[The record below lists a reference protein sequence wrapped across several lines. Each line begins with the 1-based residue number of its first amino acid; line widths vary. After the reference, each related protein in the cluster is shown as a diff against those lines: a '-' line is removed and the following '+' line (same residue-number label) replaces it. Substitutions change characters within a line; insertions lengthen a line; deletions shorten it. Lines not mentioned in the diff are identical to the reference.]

1 MEVSSPCVYNC
12 SLVLKTENRSL
23 SKTIN
28 VSIHWKIRLSD
39 GGFHKKTIKT
49 RDCLKRKAWAVIRF
63 KVGLVKKKGG
73 VWFLRGA
80 WYNNAC
86 YISWPNWKGRE
97 GGFKKGA
104 TLWDYPQ
111 EHVIII
117 REEKISPFGKFEI
130 ILHLLCVLLHLLTDS
145 LCRTWSSM
153 INLWIDSRTYQ
164 K

>member
-73 VWFLRGA
+73 GGVVFDGGLIQQCMLYFLTKLKG
-80 WYNNAC
+80 
-86 YISWPNWKGRE
+86 KGRRIQ
-97 GGFKKGA
+97 KGSDIVRLPPRA
-104 TLWDYPQ
+104 RDYHKRGENLSFWEIWNNPT
-111 EHVIII
+111 
-117 REEKISPFGKFEI
+117 SP
-130 ILHLLCVLLHLLTDS
+130 LCFITS
-145 LCRTWSSM
+145 PYR
-153 INLWIDSRTYQ
+153 
-164 K
+164 